1 MNNHFPPAVEKI
13 VANYLERLTARLS
26 AMPAGDA
33 AELAGEIRSHIYESY
48 QAEPGGDE
56 IDRILAV
63 LKRLGEPDEVIA
75 SHLPSAMTRLGTKR
89 KLPLYILG
97 GVLIALFA
105 APLGIGAL
113 GLLVGLLAALVGLL
127 IGYFAAAVSLVVAG
141 FAGAMAC
148 FLSLVAPSFIQS
160 LNEHFG
166 VQLISWGPFA
176 GDPVLGAVLGLIAC
190 LMLTALGLLMV
201 YSAKFLWRGLR
212 FVVQLF
218 AERVRQ
224 FFARRNHPER
234 PPVA

>member
-127 IGYFAAAVSLVVAG
+127 IGYFAAAVSLVMAG
-141 FAGAMAC
+141 FAGALAC
-148 FLSLVAPSFIQS
+148 FLSLVTPSFIQR
-160 LNEHFG
+160 LNEQFG
-166 VQLISWGPFA
+166 VQVISWGPFA

-190 LMLTALGLLMV
+190 LVLTALGLLML
-201 YSAKFLWRGLR
+201 YSGKFLWRGLR
-212 FVVQLF
+212 FVVQLL
-218 AERVRQ
+218 AER
-224 FFARRNHPER
+224 ARRILNRRNGHSGGN
-234 PPVA
+234 